1 MSRKKIQS
9 YIKFFIQR
17 IFILIY
23 GKIKTPHSS
32 YRNNVEFTHIKDIK
46 SDTYPNRQYFLY
58 KIKNGRIY
66 TDTNQ
71 TVSIVNKDNI
81 ISEASF
87 QHVDNELKNTN
98 SNSALT
104 KGTPNFK
111 KKIDGTVFNLTQG
124 GSGNNYFHFIFD
136 IIPKI
141 YLLEKNLPIKSI
153 DYFYVPEIK
162 SWQKKIYQLFDIN
175 EKKLIDS
182 KKYRHIQGDLIV
194 AVSHPWYFKGDFQ
207 NETKNIPE
215 WIIRY
220 NRNKFLPLM
229 KKFDSNTKVFL
240 DRSSSN
246 FNHCQ
251 IKNNNEVTNFFKKRG
266 FTIYNPEKLSIQEQI
281 YLFNQASI
289 VAGAHGAAF
298 TNIIFCKPTTKIIEI
313 IPESHPSK
321 KCERI
326 STILKLNYFR
336 IKTIDNNFDKNF
348 PDTIFLTEKNLKE
361 ISDITDLY

>member
-1 MSRKKIQS
+1 MSTVQLDL
-9 YIKFFIQR
+9 IK
-17 IFILIY
+17 
-23 GKIKTPHSS
+23 GKH
-32 YRNNVEFTHIKDIK
+32 
-46 SDTYPNRQYFLY
+46 
-58 KIKNGRIY
+58 
-66 TDTNQ
+66 
-71 TVSIVNKDNI
+71 
-81 ISEASF
+81 
-87 QHVDNELKNTN
+87 
-98 SNSALT
+98 
-104 KGTPNFK
+104 
-111 KKIDGTVFNLTQG
+111 
-124 GSGNNYFHFIFD
+124 YFHFIFD

-141 YLLEKNLPIKSI
+141 YLLKKNLPIEII

-162 SWQKKIYQLFDIN
+162 SWQKKIYLLFDIN

-182 KKYRHIQGDLIV
+182 KKYRHIEGDLII
-194 AVSHPWYFKGDFQ
+194 AVSHPWYFKEDFQ

-215 WIIRY
+215 WIIRH
-220 NRNKFLPLM
+220 NRNKFLPLI
-229 KKFDSNTKVFL
+229 KKFNNNTKVFL

-251 IKNNNEVTNFFKKRG
+251 IKNNNEVIDFFKKRG
-266 FTIYNPEKLSIQEQI
+266 FKIYNPEKLSIQEQI

-336 IKTIDNNFDKNF
+336 IKTIDNNFDKSF

-361 ISDITDLY
+361 ISNITDLY

>member
-111 KKIDGTVFNLTQG
+111 KKN
-124 GSGNNYFHFIFD
+124 
-136 IIPKI
+136 
-141 YLLEKNLPIKSI
+141 
-153 DYFYVPEIK
+153 
-162 SWQKKIYQLFDIN
+162 
-175 EKKLIDS
+175 
-182 KKYRHIQGDLIV
+182 
-194 AVSHPWYFKGDFQ
+194 
-207 NETKNIPE
+207 
-215 WIIRY
+215 
-220 NRNKFLPLM
+220 
-229 KKFDSNTKVFL
+229 
-240 DRSSSN
+240 
-246 FNHCQ
+246 
-251 IKNNNEVTNFFKKRG
+251 
-266 FTIYNPEKLSIQEQI
+266 
-281 YLFNQASI
+281 
-289 VAGAHGAAF
+289 
-298 TNIIFCKPTTKIIEI
+298 
-313 IPESHPSK
+313 
-321 KCERI
+321 
-326 STILKLNYFR
+326 
-336 IKTIDNNFDKNF
+336 
-348 PDTIFLTEKNLKE
+348 
-361 ISDITDLY
+361 